1 LFFCT
6 RRFHGIKGFPGHE
19 TNIEFAK
26 YSFSYLK
33 KKFEM
38 PSIKYKYYFTHLK
51 TLSNAFITELLR
63 ALKLN
68 RIILLMKKIFK
79 RKCVLKKTKQNISWY
94 NYLNNLTYID
104 FDLKMKVQFCYRHSE
119 SAWFRFLCFRLS
131 VCSFAIP
138 TLCSWLCDF
147 FLFLFLFLTL
157 WIWLCDCCSGQ
168 IFNSWAHLP
177 SWISKTCGGIAKK
190 IRESFQPK
198 SYKQK

>member
-1 LFFCT
+1 MFLFFKIDFLVFLHKT
-6 RRFHGIKGFPGHE
+6 
-19 TNIEFAK
+19 
-26 YSFSYLK
+26 FSRNKRLSRSRNKHRICKIFIFVLK

-119 SAWFRFLCFRLS
+119 SAWFKFLCFRLS

-138 TLCSWLCDF
+138 TLCF
-147 FLFLFLFLTL
+147 
-157 WIWLCDCCSGQ
+157 
-168 IFNSWAHLP
+168 
-177 SWISKTCGGIAKK
+177 
-190 IRESFQPK
+190 
-198 SYKQK
+198 